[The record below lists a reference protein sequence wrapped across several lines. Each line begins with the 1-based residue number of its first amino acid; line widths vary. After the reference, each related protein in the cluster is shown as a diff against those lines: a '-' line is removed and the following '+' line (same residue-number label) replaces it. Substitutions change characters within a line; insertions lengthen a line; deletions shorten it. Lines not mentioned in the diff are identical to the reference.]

1 MALHHAIKQI
11 IWLRQLFHEIGLANF
26 ISKPTLVHA
35 DNKQA
40 NSLCSE
46 DLVTQGNVYFRT
58 GYHYC
63 KEAVRD
69 LYVTIQYIDTALN
82 ISDAMTKAL
91 GSNKIKTFLD
101 TLHGLVSIPDSLLTL
116 V

>member
-1 MALHHAIKQI
+1 M
-11 IWLRQLFHEIGLANF
+11 
-26 ISKPTLVHA
+26 
-35 DNKQA
+35 
-40 NSLCSE
+40 
-46 DLVTQGNVYFRT
+46 
-58 GYHYC
+58 
-63 KEAVRD
+63 RD